1 MGEFTVGHGHFFNA
15 SCSSSGHF
23 KPPIREAPSWAV
35 SHESHRQ
42 RSVFHRYV
50 YFPYQPFSLRAVEV
64 DRQKSVLQFC
74 ANYPHAVCKDETTLE
89 LAGGDATVEKFTF
102 RVVALA
108 AAHNQLAFLG
118 GYIQVAFGEAC
129 HGKRYP
135 QFFRRPVRAAQTFDI
150 VRRIAVTGFR
160 EAFQC
165 LFHCIE
171 AQKKRAGKGRHS
183 SHLIPVLFRATSLG
197 KTLLAFLR
205 LLLIWSA
212 KTANSSDQV
221 SAAQGI
227 EMSDK
232 RRIIIDTDP
241 GQDDAVAILL
251 ALGSPELEVV
261 GITAVAGNVPLK
273 LTEKNARKICELAG
287 RPDIKVYAGA
297 IRPLMRNL
305 VTAEEVHGKTGLN
318 GPELP
323 EPKMKLQDEHAVDFI
338 VRTLMEE
345 ESGSIT
351 LCPLGP
357 LTNIALALIRE
368 PKIAPRIKEI
378 VLMGGGFFEGG
389 NVTPAAEF
397 NIYVDPHAADVVL
410 RSGVPI
416 VMMPLDVTHKA
427 LTSAKRIAAV
437 RALGN
442 RVGEATAQ
450 MLEFFERFD
459 EEKYGTDG
467 GPLHDPCVIAYL
479 LKPGLFKGR
488 SCNVTVETAS
498 ELTMGMTV
506 IDWWGVTKRQ
516 KNALVMRDIDS
527 DGFFALLTERLG
539 RL

>member
-1 MGEFTVGHGHFFNA
+1 
-15 SCSSSGHF
+15 
-23 KPPIREAPSWAV
+23 
-35 SHESHRQ
+35 
-42 RSVFHRYV
+42 
-50 YFPYQPFSLRAVEV
+50 
-64 DRQKSVLQFC
+64 
-74 ANYPHAVCKDETTLE
+74 
-89 LAGGDATVEKFTF
+89 
-102 RVVALA
+102 
-108 AAHNQLAFLG
+108 
-118 GYIQVAFGEAC
+118 
-129 HGKRYP
+129 
-135 QFFRRPVRAAQTFDI
+135 
-150 VRRIAVTGFR
+150 
-160 EAFQC
+160 
-165 LFHCIE
+165 
-171 AQKKRAGKGRHS
+171 
-183 SHLIPVLFRATSLG
+183 
-197 KTLLAFLR
+197 
-205 LLLIWSA
+205 
-212 KTANSSDQV
+212 
-221 SAAQGI
+221 
-227 EMSDK
+227 MSEK

-287 RPDIKVYAGA
+287 RPDIKVYSGA
-297 IRPLMRNL
+297 IRPLMRHL

-345 ESGSIT
+345 ESGTIT

-397 NIYVDPHAADVVL
+397 NIYVDPHAADVVMH
-410 RSGVPI
+410 SGVPI

-427 LTSAKRIAAV
+427 LTSAKRIKAI
-437 RALGN
+437 RALGT
-442 RVGEATAQ
+442 RVADVTAE

-479 LKPGLFKGR
+479 LKPELFKGR
-488 SCNVTVETAS
+488 TCNVTVETAS

-506 IDWWGVTKRQ
+506 IDWWGVTKRP
-516 KNALVMRDIDS
+516 KNALVMRYIDA